1 MDRQAPGTGAVPWD
15 LSEQDEQLC
24 RVHALLSVSPPK
36 VKNENSSFSFL
47 TIPSAPFHFGCS
59 AEFSEKGFPRVALS
73 LGVAALL
80 LREFGKQ
87 VRGVKPIL
95 NSHCFYECAITFIV
109 YFLRTH

>member
-24 RVHALLSVSPPK
+24 RVHALLSVSLPK

-47 TIPSAPFHFGCS
+47 TITSAPFHFGCS
-59 AEFSEKGFPRVALS
+59 AEFSQKGFPRVALS

-95 NSHCFYECAITFIV
+95 NSHCF
-109 YFLRTH
+109 